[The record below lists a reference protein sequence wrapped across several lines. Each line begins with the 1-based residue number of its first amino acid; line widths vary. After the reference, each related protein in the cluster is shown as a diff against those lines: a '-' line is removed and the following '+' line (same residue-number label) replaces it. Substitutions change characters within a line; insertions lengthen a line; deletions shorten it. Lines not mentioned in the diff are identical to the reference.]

1 MGRSLLAG
9 HTEAG
14 VPHPALPAITD
25 IPGSVQVTG
34 AVTILVIT
42 ETTQPRPRAQH
53 PACPVVT
60 NIIEVPGV
68 TSVTSI
74 NDSLNSA
81 SSHLSCT
88 PVSAWLMYTGLPC

>member
-1 MGRSLLAG
+1 MLLITVHSCTIIIQFNIVASLLTG

-25 IPGSVQVTG
+25 IPGSVQATG

-42 ETTQPRPRAQH
+42 EITQPRPRAQH

-68 TSVTSI
+68 T
-74 NDSLNSA
+74 
-81 SSHLSCT
+81 
-88 PVSAWLMYTGLPC
+88 